1 MRVEHLANLVSPV
14 TGRSMRL
21 QAVEEEAHGE
31 VKQGR
36 IVDESGSHIVNV
48 ENFIPRFATA
58 QYTDSFGEQWNRYRS
73 LQIDSENKLG
83 ISEERFYRWTGWDK
97 KELRGL
103 RILEAGCGAGR
114 FTQVMLNAG
123 AIVHSVDLSS
133 AVDACWRTNG
143 PHENLSLV
151 QANIERIPFAP
162 GSFDRVFC
170 YGVLQ
175 HTPDPRKSFNCLV
188 SFLRKGGKISID
200 SYIKS
205 RLFTRWTSKYLW
217 RPITTRISP
226 TTLRKIVEYYVPKWL
241 PVDTA
246 LSRIPVIGSALV
258 GIIPCWNYT
267 GMLPLEAEEIL
278 SWAILDTYDALASRY
293 DKPQTL
299 QAIHEWFSEAALSDV
314 QVEVGSNGIV
324 GNGCRV

>member
-1 MRVEHLANLVSPV
+1 
-14 TGRSMRL
+14 
-21 QAVEEEAHGE
+21 
-31 VKQGR
+31 
-36 IVDESGSHIVNV
+36 
-48 ENFIPRFATA
+48 
-58 QYTDSFGEQWNRYRS
+58 
-73 LQIDSENKLG
+73 
-83 ISEERFYRWTGWDK
+83 
-97 KELRGL
+97 
-103 RILEAGCGAGR
+103 
-114 FTQVMLNAG
+114 
-123 AIVHSVDLSS
+123 VDLSS